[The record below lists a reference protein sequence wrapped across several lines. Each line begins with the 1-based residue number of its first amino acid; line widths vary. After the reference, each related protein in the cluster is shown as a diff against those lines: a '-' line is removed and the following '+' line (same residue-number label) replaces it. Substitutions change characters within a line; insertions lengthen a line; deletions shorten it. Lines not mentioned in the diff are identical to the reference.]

1 MSDQRIDEKLDMIVE
16 KISSIDSTL
25 ASQHEILKDHT
36 RRSLA
41 NEEAVKLLGNELKPV
56 LSHVAIVDFIG
67 KVCALIL
74 GSDLL
79 YGLIKRLFKLQ

>member
-1 MSDQRIDEKLDMIVE
+1 MSDQRIENKIDLIVE
-16 KISSIDSTL
+16 KISAIDVTL
-25 ASQHEILKDHT
+25 ASQNEVLKDHT

-41 NEEAVKLLGNELKPV
+41 NEEAVKVLGSELKPV

-74 GSDLL
+74 GSDIL
-79 YGLIKRLFKLQ
+79 YGLVKRLLRL

>member
-1 MSDQRIDEKLDMIVE
+1 MSDQRIEQKIDLIVE

-41 NEEAVKLLGNELKPV
+41 NEEAVKVLGNELKPV
-56 LSHVAIVDFIG
+56 LAHVAVVDFIG
-67 KVCALIL
+67 KFCALIL

-79 YGLIKRLFKLQ
+79 YGLVKRLLKLE